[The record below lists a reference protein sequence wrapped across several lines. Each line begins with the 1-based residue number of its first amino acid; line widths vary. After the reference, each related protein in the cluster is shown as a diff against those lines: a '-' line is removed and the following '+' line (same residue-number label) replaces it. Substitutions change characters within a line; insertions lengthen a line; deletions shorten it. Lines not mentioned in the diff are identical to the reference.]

1 MSVSPKPLSIG
12 DLVRY
17 YDDGWYHGHVV
28 EITKKHIR
36 VKPIGA
42 IGSNRDA
49 VRCAHGDVEGV

>member
-1 MSVSPKPLSIG
+1 MSPKPLGID

-17 YDDGWYHGHVV
+17 YDEGWRYGHIV

-49 VRCAHGDVEGV
+49 IRCTHDNVELAV